1 MIKRYGR
8 QTLMEDKL
16 GLNTTLNGRLHLME
30 DYIRLKTPFDGRQ
43 PMMEVKL

>member
-1 MIKRYGR
+1 MIERYGR
-8 QTLMEDKL
+8 QPLMEDKL
-16 GLNTTLNGRLHLME
+16 GSNTTLNGRLHLME